1 MKRTFFISET
11 QLQGL
16 IQKLVKEQ
24 DIDIDSEE
32 EFVEPESEYQDFGL
46 DFEEDDEEEMFQKKM
61 RSKFDKKN
69 RPSRVDYGR
78 MDWKKDY
85 EKPYSPVRPTDL
97 PLEKLHLLKK
107 KPK

>member
-1 MKRTFFISET
+1 MKRTYKISES
-11 QLQGL
+11 QLTRFINVIL
-16 IQKLVKEQ
+16 KEE
-24 DIDIDSEE
+24 DFEIDSEE
-32 EFVEPESEYQDFGL
+32 EFSEPESEYQDFGL
-46 DFEEDDEEEMFQKKM
+46 DYEGDDDEETFQKKM

-107 KPK
+107 KSK